1 MVGIIQTSCP
11 RLPINSRQK
20 PNRITSAGY
29 KNISQKLKHKKIKDI
44 FRCPFL
50 FRRMDL
56 IFYIITISRV
66 RRHKEITNNYSSKYV
81 LGETRLFGVQFLAG
95 G

>member
-1 MVGIIQTSCP
+1 VPFKYAQDKLPTKAKYNSFS
-11 RLPINSRQK
+11 RLQNLSKTWDTQ
-20 PNRITSAGY
+20 
-29 KNISQKLKHKKIKDI
+29 KIKDI

-66 RRHKEITNNYSSKYV
+66 RRHKEITNKYSSKYV
-81 LGETRLFGVQFLAG
+81 LGETRLFGVQILAG

>member
-1 MVGIIQTSCP
+1 LLEPATKSF
-11 RLPINSRQK
+11 S
-20 PNRITSAGY
+20 
-29 KNISQKLKHKKIKDI
+29 KLKHPKKIKDI